1 MAFTSDDVLACP
13 PPLFHCFGL
22 VLGLMACIT
31 HGSKI
36 VLPGEVF
43 DAEATLRAVSDE
55 QCTALHGVPAM
66 FDSILSLPRPA
77 GFDCTKLRTGI
88 IAGAP
93 VPRHLMEGILVE
105 LGMTEYTSSYG
116 EWKTETPNHKASNRR
131 SVFIYDALIWTHSP
145 LFFLRNSR
153 SLRGCGVESVTGLTV
168 TPN

>member
-1 MAFTSDDVLACP
+1 MAFTYQDVLACP

-31 HGSKI
+31 HGSKL

-43 DAEATLRAVSDE
+43 DAEATLRAISDE
-55 QCTALHGVPAM
+55 QCTGVHGVPAM
-66 FDSILSLPRPA
+66 FDSILSLPRPD
-77 GFDCTKLRTGI
+77 GFDCSKLRTGI

-116 EWKTETPNHKASNRR
+116 ECEGSPRVPERSSVRSRLLYHAHLGPTFCQLPNNRPDY
-131 SVFIYDALIWTHSP
+131 VAAAL
-145 LFFLRNSR
+145 
-153 SLRGCGVESVTGLTV
+153 SVTESG
-168 TPN
+168 

>member
-1 MAFTSDDVLACP
+1 MAFTPEDVLACP

-22 VLGLMACIT
+22 VLGLMACVT
-31 HGSKI
+31 HGSKL

-55 QCTALHGVPAM
+55 QCTGLHGVPAM
-66 FDSILSLPRPA
+66 FDSILSLPRPE
-77 GFDCTKLRTGI
+77 GFNCSKLRTGI

-116 EWKTETPNHKASNRR
+116 KCEREKPRAPTNTREERVYLPSLLSRPC
-131 SVFIYDALIWTHSP
+131 SP
-145 LFFLRNSR
+145 LFSMRTSR
-153 SLRGCGVESVTGLTV
+153 RLRGCGVKREA
-168 TPN
+168 